1 MATAGTHNYR
11 IFMERGLPPVQSI
24 TRRWLRGSLLIT
36 ICILAA
42 ALGLFLYYSHQNLYG
57 GVQRAMQARFSTVE
71 GRLQATGTAGSSQ
84 ATSESRSQSL
94 RRTVEQFDEKDKF
107 EFMLLDSSGV
117 VLATS
122 SVRERAVEVLTR
134 LGVVQ
139 YFDDMVFGTEIE
151 RGKPWPDI
159 FLKAAEKAHAAP
171 ADCLVLEDS
180 EAGIQAAHA
189 AGIDVLCVPDMKMP
203 AESYQQMTAAM
214 LKSLDEVKGWLT
226 AE

>member
-84 ATSESRSQSL
+84 ATSEAAASPCAARWNSL
-94 RRTVEQFDEKDKF
+94 
-107 EFMLLDSSGV
+107 
-117 VLATS
+117 
-122 SVRERAVEVLTR
+122 
-134 LGVVQ
+134 
-139 YFDDMVFGTEIE
+139 
-151 RGKPWPDI
+151 
-159 FLKAAEKAHAAP
+159 
-171 ADCLVLEDS
+171 
-180 EAGIQAAHA
+180 
-189 AGIDVLCVPDMKMP
+189 MKR
-203 AESYQQMTAAM
+203 
-214 LKSLDEVKGWLT
+214 
-226 AE
+226 

>member
-122 SVRERAVEVLTR
+122 SGTMNKNLLSEGRDFYQAVTGSTGSGMVTFRTADGEQTLTYYEGMDGYY
-134 LGVVQ
+134 LTVSGDASLYTVDAATVQ
-139 YFDDMVFGTEIE
+139 TVCTAKDCY
-151 RGKPWPDI
+151 
-159 FLKAAEKAHAAP
+159 KAA
-171 ADCLVLEDS
+171 S
-180 EAGIQAAHA
+180 
-189 AGIDVLCVPDMKMP
+189 
-203 AESYQQMTAAM
+203 
-214 LKSLDEVKGWLT
+214 
-226 AE
+226 

>member
-84 ATSESRSQSL
+84 ATSESRSQSARWNSL
-94 RRTVEQFDEKDKF
+94 MKKI
-107 EFMLLDSSGV
+107 SS
-117 VLATS
+117 S
-122 SVRERAVEVLTR
+122 SCCWIPPAWCW
-134 LGVVQ
+134 Q
-139 YFDDMVFGTEIE
+139 
-151 RGKPWPDI
+151 PP
-159 FLKAAEKAHAAP
+159 AAP
-171 ADCLVLEDS
+171 
-180 EAGIQAAHA
+180 
-189 AGIDVLCVPDMKMP
+189 
-203 AESYQQMTAAM
+203 
-214 LKSLDEVKGWLT
+214 
-226 AE
+226 

>member
-122 SVRERAVEVLTR
+122 SGTMNKNLLSEGRDFYQAVT
-134 LGVVQ
+134 GST
-139 YFDDMVFGTEIE
+139 GSA
-151 RGKPWPDI
+151 
-159 FLKAAEKAHAAP
+159 AAETPVSRAA
-171 ADCLVLEDS
+171 AR
-180 EAGIQAAHA
+180 
-189 AGIDVLCVPDMKMP
+189 
-203 AESYQQMTAAM
+203 
-214 LKSLDEVKGWLT
+214 LT
-226 AE
+226 APEPAHFRNERRDRDCDIGDSS